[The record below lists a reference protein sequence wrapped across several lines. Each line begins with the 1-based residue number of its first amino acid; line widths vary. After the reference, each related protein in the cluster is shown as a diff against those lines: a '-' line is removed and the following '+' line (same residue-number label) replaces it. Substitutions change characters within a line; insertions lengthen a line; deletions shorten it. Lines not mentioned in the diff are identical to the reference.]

1 MAKKHKDVDWDLTPT
16 LDVSTLVVDGLEV
29 EIEQPAKEP
38 QKLYDTA
45 DWKGVRTVF
54 RCAKCGTCRDDEDSM
69 ILHVLVHFPKDEQD
83 QIFNQLV
90 KKEK

>member
-1 MAKKHKDVDWDLTPT
+1 MAKKLQIPEEVQEEQSPLPALPQIGEEHPNLGEDVL
-16 LDVSTLVVDGLEV
+16 
-29 EIEQPAKEP
+29 
-38 QKLYDTA
+38 KLYDTA